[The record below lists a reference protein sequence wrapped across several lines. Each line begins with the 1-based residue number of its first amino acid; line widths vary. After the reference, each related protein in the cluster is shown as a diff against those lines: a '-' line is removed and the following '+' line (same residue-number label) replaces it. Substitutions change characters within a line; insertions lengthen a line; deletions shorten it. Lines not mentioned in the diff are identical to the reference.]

1 MKQKKSD
8 ILTILLFCG
17 FLLGMLLCYVLLP
30 KRDFSENEK
39 RYLEEAP
46 ALAWDAVASG
56 EWGEDA
62 ETYMADHIPGRD
74 FFVGLNAYFDLLTGR
89 QVGKDI
95 WVRGDRLVE
104 APVEADASAAMTK
117 MFVINAF
124 AETVGQRVDLAIV
137 PSAGWA
143 LEGQSGGYFDDDIIR
158 DIYAMAGENVNCVD
172 MLPAF
177 ENAPQLYFK
186 TDHHWN
192 SAGAYAGYRAYMESV
207 GKAFR
212 AESDFTKETVGG
224 FQGSTYSRSALWL
237 TPAEDMEF
245 WTGSLDLTVTNAE
258 NPEPHAGVFYGER
271 LEEADKYTVFLDGNH
286 SLVRIQNPNGQGK
299 LLVIRD
305 SYSNSLGCFLAESY
319 AEVVLVDLRYYVGSV
334 SELAAQEGF
343 DEILVC
349 YSIGNFLTDANIPRL
364 R

>member
-17 FLLGMLLCYVLLP
+17 FLFGMLLCYVFLP

-39 RYLEEAP
+39 RYLADAP
-46 ALAWDAVASG
+46 KAEWDAVASG

-74 FFVGLNAYFDLLTGR
+74 FFVGLNAYFDLYTGR
-89 QVGKDI
+89 QVSKDI
-95 WVRGDRLVE
+95 RVLEDRLVE
-104 APVEADASAAMTK
+104 APTEFDSGAVLRNMT
-117 MFVINAF
+117 VINTF
-124 AETVGQRVDLAIV
+124 AENLGQAVDLAIV

-143 LEGQSGGYFDDDIIR
+143 AGAEGYTDEAAIDS
-158 DIYAMAGENVNCVD
+158 IYALAAENVSCVD
-172 MLPAF
+172 MVSVFADRPD
-177 ENAPQLYFK
+177 LYYR
-186 TDHHWN
+186 TDHHWT
-192 SAGAYAGYRAYMESV
+192 SAGAYEGYRAYMTAIGRE
-207 GKAFR
+207 FR
-212 AESDFTKETVGG
+212 AEADFTKESVGG
-224 FQGSTYSRSALWL
+224 FRGSTYSRSALWL
-237 TPAEDMEF
+237 TPGEDMEF
-245 WTGSLDLTVTNAE
+245 WIGSLDLTVTNAE

-286 SLVRIQNPNGQGK
+286 SLVRVQNPEGQGK

-305 SYSNSLGCFLAESY
+305 SYANSLGCFLAESY
-319 AEVVLVDLRYYVGSV
+319 GEVVLVDLRYYTGSV

-343 DEILVC
+343 DNILVC
-349 YSIGNFLTDANIPRL
+349 YSIGNFLTDTNLPKL